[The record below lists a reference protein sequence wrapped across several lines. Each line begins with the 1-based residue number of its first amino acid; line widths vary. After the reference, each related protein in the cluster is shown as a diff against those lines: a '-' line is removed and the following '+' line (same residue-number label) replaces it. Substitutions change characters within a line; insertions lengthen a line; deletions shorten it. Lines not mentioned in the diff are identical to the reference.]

1 MGECVDDEQTVRGV
15 SNRIINSTVHGDVFQ
30 AANLTVHQRAI
41 RRPAAWPHLVGRIPP
56 QAGCFQVR
64 GESERL
70 TRALDQGGETVV
82 VAPAAGVVLG
92 LGGVGKTQIA
102 AHYAR
107 TLWHGGELDVL
118 VWITAASTTEVVAGF
133 ASAAAEFLGTDI
145 SDAEQAAR
153 QFLAWLEPGPAGRPP
168 CRWLVVLDDVSDPAD
183 LTGWWP
189 PASPQGRT
197 LLTSRRRDAALT
209 MGRRLVPVGV
219 FTPADSQAYLTEA
232 LAVADRQ
239 EDDTE
244 LAALAEALGHLPLAL
259 SQAAAYLIDTGLPC
273 RDYRALLADR
283 ARTLAEAA
291 PDRLPDDQPHTV
303 AAAWELSIER
313 ADSLNPPGVARP
325 MLELASF
332 LSPTGIP
339 GAVLDSPPV
348 LAHLSAGRCPEPEDA
363 TEVRY
368 PVSAEQARL
377 ALRALHRLSL
387 VDHLASSPL
396 ESVRVHQLVQH
407 AVRDTLSGPG
417 FTRTAQVA
425 AQALTAV
432 WPREDH
438 SDWDLA
444 AVLRAH
450 TATLNELA
458 GDQLWDGQDGV
469 PAVLSRSGIS
479 LIEAGL
485 NRAAAHHWARFT
497 STAEQRL
504 GADHEETVVARMNLA
519 VASRQAGQFADAVAI
534 GRRAEADSERVLGD
548 THETT
553 LLARGNLIST
563 YRRAGLFRE
572 AVDLGERTVAD
583 CERLLGSG
591 HRATL
596 VARGNLASACKE
608 LGLVDRGI
616 ALRER
621 TLADRERELGTDHP
635 TTVTTRSNL
644 ALDYIEAGR
653 LDESIALGRKAL
665 ADRERI
671 LGPDHP
677 DTLTTRSNLAL
688 GLSKTSRIDEAIALG
703 EEVLADRERVIG
715 VDHPDTLATRGNLAS
730 YYRNAGRLAEAIV
743 LEQRVLAD
751 RQRVLGKDHP
761 DTLRTSGNLA
771 ASYRNAGF
779 LGNAIALGRQT
790 LADHE
795 RVLGVDHRRTVDM
808 RHDLA
813 VCYHQAGHSEEAV
826 ILGRQVLDSRERLL
840 GADHPDTLLSRG
852 SLATFHFQAGQL
864 DDAIAVGAQAAA
876 DYERL
881 HGSDHPMALAT
892 RCNLGSFHHY
902 AGHRDEAVSLLTDV
916 VEARARL
923 LTPGDGELVATRVSL
938 AAALTARGRALLPE
952 DTAGAW
958 RDAGSAVQAVGPH
971 LTDAPTAYGPAL
983 ADAYELA
990 ADVLDADGQPQAAA
1004 QYRALAATARAA
1016 GRGADGVREGY

>member
-1 MGECVDDEQTVRGV
+1 MDDEQTVRGV
-15 SNRIINSTVHGDVFQ
+15 SNRIINSTVHGDVYQ
-30 AANLTVHQRAI
+30 AANLTVHQRAV

-70 TRALDQGGETVV
+70 ARALDQGGNTVV

-92 LGGVGKTQIA
+92 LGGVGKTQLA

-118 VWITAASTTEVVAGF
+118 VWIAAASTTEVVAGF
-133 ASAAAEFLGTDI
+133 ASAAAELLGTEA

-153 QFLAWLEPGPAGRPP
+153 QFLAWLEPGPGRPP

-183 LTGWWP
+183 LTGLWP

-209 MGRRLVPVGV
+209 MGRRIVPLGV
-219 FTPADSQAYLTEA
+219 FTPVDSQVYLTEA
-232 LAVADRQ
+232 LAAADRQ
-239 EDDTE
+239 EADTE
-244 LAALAEALGHLPLAL
+244 LAALAEDLGHLPLAL

-273 RDYRALLADR
+273 RRYRALLADR

-303 AAAWELSIER
+303 AAAWDLSIER
-313 ADSLNPPGVARP
+313 ADSLHPPGLARP
-325 MLELASF
+325 VLELAAF

-339 GAVLDSPPV
+339 EAVFDSPPV
-348 LAHLSAGRCPEPEDA
+348 LAHLSAGRFLEPESEREGA
-363 TEVRY
+363 AETRH
-368 PVSAEQARL
+368 PVSAEHARL

-387 VDHLASSPL
+387 IDHLPDSPL
-396 ESVRVHQLVQH
+396 DSVRIHQLVQH
-407 AVRDTLSGPG
+407 AVRDTLTVPG
-417 FTRTAQVA
+417 FARTAQVA

-432 WPREDH
+432 WPDEDH
-438 SDWDLA
+438 SDRDLA
-444 AVLRAH
+444 AVLRAN
-450 TATLNELA
+450 TATLDERA
-458 GDQLWDGQDGV
+458 EDQLWDGQDGM
-469 PAVLSRSGIS
+469 PSVLSRSGHS
-479 LIEAGL
+479 LVEAGL
-485 NRAAAHHWARFT
+485 NRAAAHHWTRFT
-497 STAEQRL
+497 STAERRL
-504 GADHEETVVARMNLA
+504 GADHEATIVARMNLA
-519 VASRQAGQFADAVAI
+519 VALRQAGEFADAVAI
-534 GRRAEADSERVLGD
+534 GCRADADSERVLGG

-563 YRRAGLFRE
+563 YRRAGLLRE

-583 CERLLGSG
+583 CERVLGSG

-596 VARGNLASACKE
+596 VARGNLASACTE

-621 TLADRERELGTDHP
+621 TLADRDRDLGTDHP

-653 LDESIALGRKAL
+653 LDEGIALGQRAL

-677 DTLTTRSNLAL
+677 DTLTTRGNVAL
-688 GLSKTSRIDEAIALG
+688 GLSRTGRIDEAIALG
-703 EEVLADRERVIG
+703 KEVLADRERVIG
-715 VDHPDTLATRGNLAS
+715 ADHPDTLATRGNLACS
-730 YYRNAGRLAEAIV
+730 YRDAGRLAEAIV
-743 LEQRVLAD
+743 LGQRVLAD
-751 RQRVLGKDHP
+751 CQRVLGNDHP
-761 DTLRTSGNLA
+761 DTLRAGGNLV

-779 LGNAIALGRQT
+779 LANAIALGRRT

-795 RVLGVDHRRTVDM
+795 RALGARHPRTIST

-813 VCYHQAGHSEEAV
+813 AACGQAGRPEEAV
-826 ILGRQVLDSRERLL
+826 ILGRQVLASREQLL
-840 GADHPDTLLSRG
+840 GSDHPDTLLSRG
-852 SLATFHFQAGQL
+852 SLAAFHFQSGQL
-864 DDAIAVGAQAAA
+864 DDAIALGTQAAA
-876 DYERL
+876 DYESL
-881 HGSDHPMALAT
+881 HGSDHPLTLAT

-902 AGHRDEAVSLLTDV
+902 AGHYDEAVSLTAGV
-916 VEARARL
+916 VEVRARL
-923 LTPGDGELVATRVSL
+923 LPSDDEELVATRVSL
-938 AAALTARGRALLPE
+938 AAVLTARGRALLPE

-958 RDAGSAVQAVGPH
+958 RDAGSAVQTVGPY
-971 LTDAPTAYGPAL
+971 LADAPTAYGPVL
-983 ADAYELA
+983 AAAYRLA
-990 ADVLDADGQPQAAA
+990 ADALDADGQPQAAA
-1004 QYRALAATARAA
+1004 RYR
-1016 GRGADGVREGY
+1016 GRRGGAPRGPP